1 MYRQDDLDQKAL
13 DDKIRGK
20 ELWAETVKA
29 QTERWKAEAIAK
41 AALPRMTRRKTMTR
55 RMKRMMMMMIRP
67 VMTETDVGG

>member
-41 AALPRMTRRKTMTR
+41 AALPADDKEEEDDEED
-55 RMKRMMMMMIRP
+55 
-67 VMTETDVGG
+67 ETDDDDDDTAGDD